1 MRITRTIIG
10 TKATVLTVD
19 ANTMKAGKHEYFISD
34 TFGSN
39 DKLLKALKKRYEDGA
54 TILSMVL
61 SAEKIEELYGL
72 DEDVFMQYAVKLD
85 PKTRKPLC
93 EKTVDPFAEPQVEPQ
108 VEPTEEPKTAEPQD
122 GMTITAPVTVT
133 EVKAKATKIKK

>member
-19 ANTMKAGKHEYFISD
+19 ANTMIAGKGEYVISG
-34 TFGSN
+34 TYESN
-39 DKLLKALKKRYEDGA
+39 EKLLKALKKCYEDGV

-61 SAEKIEELYGL
+61 SAEKTEELYGL
-72 DEDVFMQYAVKLD
+72 DEDIFMQYAVKLD
-85 PKTRKPLC
+85 PKTRKPI
-93 EKTVDPFAEPQVEPQ
+93 AEPTPEPQ
-108 VEPTEEPKTAEPQD
+108 SEPTTEPQSEPTPEPQD